1 MTQRVCISLPTRQNV
16 HAETVSWL
24 LRAYT
29 ELAPNVEVQI
39 VHTPHPLE
47 YVRNEQVRRFLAS
60 DCTHLFLLDSDC
72 VPQDG
77 TLQRLLAHDLPFVTA
92 PGATRIGDETG
103 LLVLDRA
110 PEGRGYVSHFPLD
123 GMQQVAVT
131 GCAGMLIRRDVLM
144 EMVPP
149 GFRFEMGE
157 DGSLIQ
163 GEDFGFCERLQQS
176 GVEIWADCDLVQ
188 RHWVTVPL

>member
-1 MTQRVCISLPTRQNV
+1 M
-16 HAETVSWL
+16 
-24 LRAYT
+24 
-29 ELAPNVEVQI
+29 QI
-39 VHTPHPLE
+39 VHSPYPLE

-77 TLQRLLAHDLPFVTA
+77 TLQWLLAHDLPFVTA
-92 PGATRIGDETG
+92 PHPTQIGNETG
-103 LLVLDRA
+103 LMVMDRA
-110 PEGRGYVSHFPLD
+110 PEGRGYVSHFPVE
-123 GMQQVAVT
+123 GMQQATVV
-131 GCAGMLIRRDVLM
+131 GCGGMLIRRDVLM

-149 GFRFEMGE
+149 WFTFEMGE